1 MIIQENRIKENYLR
15 NKSII
20 VSLKAE
26 LIVSRKSYCGVIGSL
41 SENSIYVRITHNEIR
56 YDFSIGTVAELT
68 FQLHAGT
75 TLNLACKVMWL
86 YKTPN
91 EGIGNC
97 SKHRDALTSKIYLN
111 GDGNFKFPPRIYKF
125 IKQSWITY
133 YLQ

>member
-1 MIIQENRIKENYLR
+1 MIIQENRITENYLR

-26 LIVSRKSYCGVIGSL
+26 LIVGRKSYCGIIGSL
-41 SENSIYVRITHNEIR
+41 SENSIYVRITHNEITH
-56 YDFSIGTVAELT
+56 DFSIGTVAELT

-91 EGIGNC
+91 EGIVQNTGMF
-97 SKHRDALTSKIYLN
+97 S
-111 GDGNFKFPPRIYKF
+111 PPRYTSMGMGILNSPPDY
-125 IKQSWITY
+125 INLLSN
-133 YLQ
+133 LG